1 MKYAIG
7 RPREGIS
14 LNGNKWLLDDNNKLI
29 TFDTWDEAVVYVKE
43 KVIKVDPEDY
53 VFSIVDE
60 GDGEQDFPIQLSEV
74 SND

>member
-7 RPREGIS
+7 RPREGVT
-14 LNGNKWLLDDNNKLI
+14 LNGNEWLLDDKDKLI

-43 KVIKVDPEDY
+43 KITQNDPEDY

-60 GDGEQDFPIQLSEV
+60 EPKEDFPLVLSDVPE
-74 SND
+74 